1 VPINIKPKKG
11 KKGPEKQVQD
21 TILQWLR
28 LNGCLAIRVN
38 QGGFF
43 DKRGHYIKFTDEEG
57 VSDIIACVPTP
68 KLPGMMHG
76 QFCAIEC
83 KAGRGVPSDKQE
95 AFLRKVGDAYGVR
108 IVAYTLEDV
117 QNVLHWLPNR

>member
-1 VPINIKPKKG
+1 VPINTKPKKG

-57 VSDIIACVPTP
+57 VSDIIACVPAHS
-68 KLPGMMHG
+68 KSNHFYGL
-76 QFCAIEC
+76 FCAIEC
-83 KAGRGVPSDKQE
+83 KAGNAQPSDKQE
-95 AFLRKVGDAYGVR
+95 VFLSKVGDAYGLR
-108 IVAYTLEDV
+108 IVANSLEVV
-117 QNVLHWLPNR
+117 QTALHWLPNR

>member
-1 VPINIKPKKG
+1 MPINIKPKKG

-28 LNGCLAIRVN
+28 LNGCMAIRVN

-57 VSDIIACVPTP
+57 VSDIIACVPAP
-68 KLPGMMHG
+68 SKSNHFYGL
-76 QFCAIEC
+76 FCAIEC
-83 KAGRGVPSDKQE
+83 KAGKAEPSDKQE
-95 AFLRKVGDAYGVR
+95 HFLRKVGDAYGLR
-108 IVAYTLEDV
+108 IVANSLEVV
-117 QNVLHWLPNR
+117 QTALHWLPNR

>member
-1 VPINIKPKKG
+1 MPINIKPKKG

-38 QGGFF
+38 QGGFV
-43 DKRGHYIKFTDEEG
+43 DKRGHYVKFTDEEG

-68 KLPGMMHG
+68 GFKMHG
-76 QFCAIEC
+76 LFCAIEC
-83 KAGRGVPSDKQE
+83 KAGKAEPGDKQE
-95 AFLRKVGDAYGVR
+95 LFLRKVGDAYGIR
-108 IVAYTLEDV
+108 IVANSLEVV
-117 QNVLHWLPNR
+117 QTALYWLPNR